1 MMQQFFFIDS
11 NSGEINPIN
20 KMDSGIGADKNQI
33 LQIVGIDSA
42 EIYKGSIQRDD
53 GSWIDSTNIIYT
65 KFLNSENNENLSILV
80 GNYVINSIKR
90 IFPEIK
96 YEIAITNINDGTQ
109 KKFQCDNYN
118 LGLKS
123 LI

>member
-1 MMQQFFFIDS
+1 MQQFFFIDS
-11 NSGEINPIN
+11 DSGEINPIN
-20 KMDSGIGADKNQI
+20 KLDFGVVADKNQI
-33 LQIVGIDSA
+33 LQIVGIDSV
-42 EIYKGSIQRDD
+42 EIYKGSIQCDD
-53 GSWIDSTNIIYT
+53 GSWIDSTSIIYS
-65 KFLNSENNENLSILV
+65 KFLNSENNENLNILV

-96 YEIAITNINDGTQ
+96 YEIAVRNINDGTQ